1 MQLAVKFSKGINTH
15 TMHRNSTLTHAVN
28 NFTHLDQEP
37 CQDARRGKDDNSKWK
52 KIEIIRILLWKR
64 FSETFSE
71 SFYHL

>member
-15 TMHRNSTLTHAVN
+15 TMHRNSTLTH
-28 NFTHLDQEP
+28 LDQEP
-37 CQDARRGKDDNSKWK
+37 CQDARRGKDDNSKRK

>member
-37 CQDARRGKDDNSKWK
+37 CQDARRGKDDNSK
-52 KIEIIRILLWKR
+52 
-64 FSETFSE
+64 
-71 SFYHL
+71 